1 MTFVNVAAV
10 QAAPLLFDP
19 EETLN
24 RFQFWL
30 SEAKQAGADL
40 VVFPETFLGG
50 YPKGVDFGA
59 RVGSRNSEGREL
71 FRLYYETAFARDG
84 AAFGKVRNMVKE
96 AGINVVVGL
105 VEPVGDTLHC
115 AAATL
120 NRAGEIVGWRR
131 KLQPTAMERI
141 IWGMG
146 DGSTLDVAETDIG
159 RVSACIC
166 WENYM
171 TLLRAHM
178 FAQRTQIYTAPTVDD
193 RPVWVPSM
201 QMIAL
206 EGRCFVVSA
215 CQYMTR
221 ADVADHVDY
230 DALQGNTP
238 KTLLINGGS
247 VIVSPMGEILA
258 EPIYGTSRLVTAE
271 LDMDDIMRGK
281 FDMDGAG
288 HYARPDIFT
297 LQTYTAPRLIGAPES
312 KA

>member
-1 MTFVNVAAV
+1 MTKYSIAAI
-10 QAAPLLFDP
+10 QAAPLLFDID
-19 EETLN
+19 ETLA
-24 RFQFWL
+24 RFSHWL
-30 SEAKQAGADL
+30 DAAKSAGADL
-40 VVFPETFLGG
+40 AVFPETFLGG

-59 RVGSRNSEGREL
+59 RVGSRNAEGREL
-71 FRLYYETAFARDG
+71 FRLYYENAFARNGD
-84 AAFGKVRNMVKE
+84 AFGKIRAMVKD
-96 AGINVVVGL
+96 AGINIVVGL

-120 NRAGEIVGWRR
+120 NRDGEIVGWRR

-146 DGSTLDVAETDIG
+146 DGSTLEVAQTDIG
-159 RVSACIC
+159 RISACIC

-178 FAQRTQIYTAPTVDD
+178 FNQRTQIYTAPTVDD

-206 EGRCFVVSA
+206 EGRCFVASA

-221 ADVADHVDY
+221 GDVAEGVDY
-230 DALQGNTP
+230 DALQGNEAEAI
-238 KTLLINGGS
+238 LINGGS

-258 EPIYGTSRLVTAE
+258 EPTYGEAKLVTAE
-271 LDMDDIMRGK
+271 IDMDDIPRGK

-288 HYARPDIFT
+288 HYARPDIFDLKVDT
-297 LQTYTAPRLIGAPES
+297 VSRLIGGDEI
-312 KA
+312 